1 MILGVLMFGISNAIS
16 STIDYTDVFDPTDI
30 FLNADGSNKS
40 IQWTFDITDDPNW
53 LTLGQTF
60 GSGTIQLF
68 LRDNEE
74 NGKVEKATFTID
86 DTATLWNDKN
96 LTSKDFYGY
105 FTVAP
110 NLFVYGKITAIL
122 TAKTGDFIFEKA
134 IFTVS
139 SSYMSTEQ
147 NHAPEPATMLLFGL
161 GLVGLAGLG
170 RKTQK

>member
-16 STIDYTDVFDPTDI
+16 STIDYTDVSELTNI
-30 FLNADGSNKS
+30 FLDAGGSVKS

-53 LTLGQTF
+53 LISGQIF
-60 GSGTIQLF
+60 GNGTIQLF
-68 LRDNEE
+68 LRDDVGDPN
-74 NGKVEKATFTID
+74 NEKAVFTYDGVAININRTSETFGGSFD
-86 DTATLWNDKN
+86 
-96 LTSKDFYGY
+96 
-105 FTVAP
+105 VAA
-110 NLFVYGKITAIL
+110 NLFEDGKITAIL
-122 TAKTGDFIFEKA
+122 TATTGDFIFEKA

-147 NHAPEPATMLLFGL
+147 NHVPEPATMLLFGL